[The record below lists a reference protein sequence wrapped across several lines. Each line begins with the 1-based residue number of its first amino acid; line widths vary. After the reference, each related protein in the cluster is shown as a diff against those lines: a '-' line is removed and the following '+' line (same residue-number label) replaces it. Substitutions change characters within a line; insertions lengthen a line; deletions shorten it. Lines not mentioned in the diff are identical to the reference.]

1 LILLRFRDSLLSF
14 SKQAIRRL
22 KRHKIPFTG
31 ALKLDEVSDMRPR
44 PGDPK
49 FIRLR
54 DSYPDVLTRRFEAA
68 KLKLGE
74 VLGQLVQ
81 AQKCAVGNRKF
92 M

>member
-1 LILLRFRDSLLSF
+1 
-14 SKQAIRRL
+14 
-22 KRHKIPFTG
+22 
-31 ALKLDEVSDMRPR
+31 MRPR

-81 AQKCAVGNRKF
+81 AQKCAVGNSKF
-92 M
+92 MLGKTPTVRPEFEVYR